1 MKKFIFLILLS
12 IFSIGVVSAQSKI
25 NYEQKGT
32 NFVQTTTKGSS
43 TFDVK
48 TTYTWEIKGEKCP
61 IYITSRGACYIK
73 RISSKT
79 GKEYKQYLPKE
90 IQEAIRKE
98 LKIDKK

>member
-32 NFVQTTTKGSS
+32 NFVQTTTRGSS

-48 TTYTWEIKGEKCP
+48 TTYTWEIKRVQAIPSK
-61 IYITSRGACYIK
+61 RGTRNNKK
-73 RISSKT
+73 RT
-79 GKEYKQYLPKE
+79 Q
-90 IQEAIRKE
+90 
-98 LKIDKK
+98 D